1 MDQSAFSSHQPQLP
15 SAEPTSLAWSFNA
28 MGGLD
33 KPFHG
38 LITQFGDEVIM
49 DLDQVVLET
58 PLKAAVRATRVFQH
72 YSSQIGRDGE
82 TREVM
87 THLASALKPNA
98 NLLDDVALL
107 PPEAVFHGFSRPRG

>member
-1 MDQSAFSSHQPQLP
+1 
-15 SAEPTSLAWSFNA
+15 